1 MKVEAPASVDVPV
14 VIPEHEGVE
23 GLSLR
28 AGRTEVDPASAD
40 HALAALRTWLPR
52 LHSSPDPS
60 LPLGP
65 ARVDRFPY
73 AQVLTHYRRVGR
85 TNVDAR
91 LLSRLRHLNDLLRLP
106 ELTAGQRLWPLP
118 QWLPSTIDQRT
129 GNYDSY
135 LVTSLLESLTCVG
148 GDGAGHPADEVEN
161 ATDSTID
168 MLIAALVADLALI
181 EVDALRAG
189 QSREQLR
196 RTQACLLVLSKLKG
210 LAPKWDL
217 VDQLDLVQQR
227 DLPVESMRA
236 ANTAGDL
243 PQAER
248 LAELTSTLALRIR
261 KRLPHSVRQAV
272 NLSLL
277 PTTRL
282 HDEQM
287 FLRCVQTFE
296 TLYRQVYRCLVRAS
310 AAMQVRDVEWACA
323 ELADA
328 TGRLG
333 MSTVLYRVVT
343 TMPRSSFAIIREFTN
358 GRSAVQS
365 RNYRQIDQV
374 CAPRQPSPE
383 ADKMSAVE
391 VVSPTLQGTF
401 FAIAGRLE
409 AAEVDRLTVSMRALD
424 AAWRSMKRTHWG
436 ITLKIIG
443 RVPGTG
449 GTAGADY
456 LKHAADVPLFPML
469 ADVPT
474 LTDPR

>member
-1 MKVEAPASVDVPV
+1 MKVEAPTSVDVQV
-14 VIPEHEGVE
+14 VWPEHEGVE

-28 AGRTEVDPASAD
+28 AGHTEVDSASAD
-40 HALAALRTWLPR
+40 HALVALRTWLPR
-52 LHSSPDPS
+52 LHSSHDPS

-65 ARVDRFPY
+65 VRADRFPY

-91 LLSRLRHLNDLLRLP
+91 LLGRLRHLNDLLRLP
-106 ELTAGQRLWPLP
+106 ELTAGQRPWPLP
-118 QWLPSTIDQRT
+118 QWLPSTIDQCT

-135 LVTSLLESLTCVG
+135 LVMPLLESLTCVG
-148 GDGAGHPADEVEN
+148 GDGTGHTTDEAEN
-161 ATDSTID
+161 DSAID
-168 MLIAALVADLALI
+168 MVIAALAADLALI

-189 QSREQLR
+189 HSREQLR
-196 RTQACLLVLSKLKG
+196 RTQACLLVLSKLND
-210 LAPKWDL
+210 LAPKWGPPG
-217 VDQLDLVQQR
+217 DQW
-227 DLPVESMRA
+227 DLPGERWDLPGEPRWA
-236 ANTAGDL
+236 ANTARDL

-248 LAELTSTLALRIR
+248 LAEATSTLALRIR
-261 KRLPHSVRQAV
+261 KRLPHSYRQAV

-287 FLRCVQTFE
+287 FVRCVQIFE
-296 TLYRQVYRCLVRAS
+296 TMYRQVYRCLVRAS
-310 AAMQVRDVEWACA
+310 AAMQDADVKRACA

-328 TGRLG
+328 TSRLG
-333 MSTVLYRVVT
+333 MSAVLYRVVT
-343 TMPRSSFAIIREFTN
+343 TMPRASFAVIREYTN
-358 GRSAVQS
+358 GRSAIQS
-365 RNYRQIDQV
+365 RSYRQIDLV
-374 CAPRQPSPE
+374 CAPRQPSPA
-383 ADKMSAVE
+383 ADRMPAVE

-401 FAIAGRLE
+401 FAIAGRLD
-409 AAEVDRLTVSMRALD
+409 AAEVDRLAVSMRALD

-456 LKHAADVPLFPML
+456 LKHAADVSLFPML

>member
-1 MKVEAPASVDVPV
+1 MKVEAPTSVDAQV
-14 VIPEHEGVE
+14 VWPEHEGVE

-52 LHSSPDPS
+52 LDSSPVSLPS
-60 LPLGP
+60 LLAES
-65 ARVDRFPY
+65 ARADRFPY
-73 AQVLTHYRRVGR
+73 AEVLTHYRRVGR

-91 LLSRLRHLNDLLRLP
+91 LLSRLRYLDVLLRRLP
-106 ELTAGQRLWPLP
+106 ELTPGRRLWPLP
-118 QWLPSTIDQRT
+118 EWLPSTIDQCT

-135 LVTSLLESLTCVG
+135 LVTALLESLPCVEV
-148 GDGAGHPADEVEN
+148 GDPGRTAAEAES

-168 MLIAALVADLALI
+168 MLMAALVSDLALI
-181 EVDALRAG
+181 EADALSTG
-189 QSREQLR
+189 QNREQLR
-196 RTQACLLVLSKLKG
+196 RTQACLLLLSRLKG

-217 VDQLDLVQQR
+217 PVDPMWAANMAR
-227 DLPVESMRA
+227 DLPE
-236 ANTAGDL
+236 
-243 PQAER
+243 AER
-248 LAELTSTLALRIR
+248 LVEMVSMLALRIR
-261 KRLPHSVRQAV
+261 RRLPHSCRQAV

-287 FLRCVQTFE
+287 FVRCIQIFE
-296 TLYRQVYRCLVRAS
+296 MLYRQIYRCLVRAS
-310 AAMQVRDVEWACA
+310 AAMQVRDVARACA

-328 TGRLG
+328 TGRLD
-333 MSTVLYRVVT
+333 MSPVLYRVVT

-358 GRSAVQS
+358 GRSAIQS
-365 RNYRQIDQV
+365 RSYRQIDLV
-374 CAPRQPSPE
+374 CAPRRPSPA
-383 ADKMSAVE
+383 ADKLPAVE
-391 VVSPTLQGTF
+391 VVSPTLQDTF
-401 FAIAGRLE
+401 FAIAGRLD
-409 AAEVDRLTVSMRALD
+409 AADLDRLAAQMRALD
-424 AAWRSMKRTHWG
+424 AAWRAMKRTHWG

-469 ADVPT
+469 ADVPMMAQ
-474 LTDPR
+474 PR

>member
-1 MKVEAPASVDVPV
+1 MKVEAPTSVDVQV
-14 VIPEHEGVE
+14 VWPEHEGVE

-28 AGRTEVDPASAD
+28 AGCTEVDPASAD

-52 LHSSPDPS
+52 LHSSHDPS
-60 LPLGP
+60 SLLSLLNS

-73 AQVLTHYRRVGR
+73 AKVLTHYRRVGR

-91 LLSRLRHLNDLLRLP
+91 LLSQLRYLDDLLRLP
-106 ELTAGQRLWPLP
+106 KLTAGRRLWPLP
-118 QWLPSTIDQRT
+118 EWLPSTIDQRT

-135 LVTSLLESLTCVG
+135 LVTPLLESLAFVE
-148 GDGAGHPADEVEN
+148 GDDAWRTAAEAEDAADS
-161 ATDSTID
+161 AID

-181 EVDALRAG
+181 EADALHAG
-189 QSREQLR
+189 HSREQLR
-196 RTQACLLVLSKLKG
+196 RTQACLLLLSKLKG

-217 VDQLDLVQQR
+217 PVD
-227 DLPVESMRA
+227 PARA
-236 ANTAGDL
+236 VNTARDL

-248 LAELTSTLALRIR
+248 LVELASMLALRIR
-261 KRLPHSVRQAV
+261 KRLPHSCRQVV

-287 FLRCVQTFE
+287 FVRCVQIFE

-310 AAMQVRDVEWACA
+310 AAMQVGDVARACA

-328 TGRLG
+328 TGRLE
-333 MSTVLYRVVT
+333 MSPVLYRVVT
-343 TMPRSSFAIIREFTN
+343 TMPRSSFAIIREFTS
-358 GRSAVQS
+358 GRSAIQS
-365 RNYRQIDQV
+365 RSYRQTDLV
-374 CAPRQPSPE
+374 CAPRQPSPA
-383 ADKMSAVE
+383 ADRMPTVE
-391 VVSPTLQGTF
+391 VSPTLQGTF
-401 FAIAGRLE
+401 FAVAGRLD
-409 AAEVDRLTVSMRALD
+409 AADVDRLAAQMRALD
-424 AAWRSMKRTHWG
+424 AAWRAMKRTHWG

-456 LKHAADVPLFPML
+456 LEYAADVPLFPML
-469 ADVPT
+469 TGIPT
-474 LTDPR
+474 VTGSR